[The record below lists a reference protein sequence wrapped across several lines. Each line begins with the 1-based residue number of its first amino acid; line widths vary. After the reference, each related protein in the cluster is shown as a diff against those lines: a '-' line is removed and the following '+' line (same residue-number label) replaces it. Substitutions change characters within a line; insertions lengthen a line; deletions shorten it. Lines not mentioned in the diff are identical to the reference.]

1 MDFNFSHL
9 QLSFE
14 KEYENGVSLTRSL
27 SSIVA
32 RHALMLLGWGLK
44 SLQMFRSHL
53 YFLERAGGSRSDNFP
68 SNASKSI
75 VHREQA
81 RPRIR

>member
-1 MDFNFSHL
+1 MDFNFSQL
-9 QLSFE
+9 QLSIE

-53 YFLERAGGSRSDNFP
+53 YFLERAGGSRSDNFT
-68 SNASKSI
+68 NATKSI
-75 VHREQA
+75 VNRAEQA